1 MNHAVC
7 AAGMSHKESGTDQTQ
22 VTARVSTG
30 ECESLRV
37 AACVLPCVTYVTC
50 TRTLGSQALH
60 SSRQKTVNC
69 PLQFQLQPQLRVS
82 GRVVNP
88 NPAVTPAASQAST
101 CSSTPPPPPSPPPP
115 LPPTA
120 TSAPTALTRSAH
132 ALSCVSPMVT
142 PSSFNQH
149 NVTSCAC
156 SAIPAAAP
164 SSPY

>member
-1 MNHAVC
+1 MNRAVC
-7 AAGMSHKESGTDQTQ
+7 AAGMSHKAFGTDQTQ

-82 GRVVNP
+82 
-88 NPAVTPAASQAST
+88 VTPAASQAST
-101 CSSTPPPPPSPPPP
+101 CSSTPPPPPSPPDFISILMLP
-115 LPPTA
+115 LSSSNAASYASSTHVSTA
-120 TSAPTALTRSAH
+120 AGGVQHRCSVVGHLHKQQP
-132 ALSCVSPMVT
+132 SCRDEMAV
-142 PSSFNQH
+142 
-149 NVTSCAC
+149 
-156 SAIPAAAP
+156 
-164 SSPY
+164 